1 MDENKNFIEGEK
13 VEEANTNT
21 SNETNTAN
29 ATGTKTSYRPVSEFT
44 VKSKKEKKS
53 GFGRTIAVPFISGV
67 VGGALVIGTC
77 FGVPSIKKAIIGSN
91 ANSSNNSNNFS
102 NTYTGINTDLVSL
115 KEYSETGVGVAAKI
129 LPSVVGI
136 TVEFPVNSIFS
147 RGTSTTTG
155 EGSGIIISEDGYIL
169 TNNHIVSSSSS
180 SSYYTVGDAS
190 KEIHLECKVVFLL
203 EL

>member
-1 MDENKNFIEGEK
+1 MG
-13 VEEANTNT
+13 NT
-21 SNETNTAN
+21 SNSFNNT
-29 ATGTKTSYRPVSEFT
+29 
-44 VKSKKEKKS
+44 
-53 GFGRTIAVPFISGV
+53 
-67 VGGALVIGTC
+67 
-77 FGVPSIKKAIIGSN
+77 
-91 ANSSNNSNNFS
+91 NFS
-102 NTYTGINTDLVSL
+102 NTYTGVNTDLVSL
-115 KEYSETGVGVAAKI
+115 KEYSETGVGVASKI

-190 KEIHLECKVVFLL
+190 KVVVLFI
-203 EL
+203 